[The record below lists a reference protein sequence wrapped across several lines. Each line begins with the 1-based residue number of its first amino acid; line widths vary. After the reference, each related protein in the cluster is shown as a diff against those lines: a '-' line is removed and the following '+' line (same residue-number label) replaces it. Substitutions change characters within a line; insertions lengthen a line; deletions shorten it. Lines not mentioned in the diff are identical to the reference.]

1 MAPTSGRRKSSAT
14 KKKTVNKRGKGR
26 QPGQGASV
34 MMNNFF
40 PALNEIQPQ
49 GGMTSEELAAM
60 QLQQAMIQNNQ
71 EGEEYAQDNMQLINE
86 VPLEEEEGE
95 SQDVTQSRK
104 LHSQQHH

>member
-1 MAPTSGRRKSSAT
+1 
-14 KKKTVNKRGKGR
+14 
-26 QPGQGASV
+26 
-34 MMNNFF
+34 
-40 PALNEIQPQ
+40 
-49 GGMTSEELAAM
+49 MTSEELAAM

-104 LHSQQHH
+104 LHSQQHHQQQYSNQFQDQQEVEQ